1 MLTALRQSIE
11 EDNHKAFVSGKLPDD
26 HGVVKE
32 LVDSS
37 LDRNFFPQ
45 AKKNKDQR
53 SLP

>member
-1 MLTALRQSIE
+1 MTALRQSIE
-11 EDNHKAFVSGKLPDD
+11 ADNLKASVSGKLLDD

-37 LDRNFFPQ
+37 LDRNYFPQ
-45 AKKNKDQR
+45 AKKNKNQR